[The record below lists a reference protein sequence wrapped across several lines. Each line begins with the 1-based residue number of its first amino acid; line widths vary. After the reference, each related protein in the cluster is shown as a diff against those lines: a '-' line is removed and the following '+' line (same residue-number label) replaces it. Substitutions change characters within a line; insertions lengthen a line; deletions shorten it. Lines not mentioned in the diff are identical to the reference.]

1 MGFYMAEKHVYRF
14 GMDEHGSNVT
24 EVAGSSVNEAKW
36 ITGGKG
42 SNLAE
47 MANIGLPVPPGF
59 SITCQTCVA
68 YSSAGNVWPE
78 GVLDEIDEYRRD
90 LERRMGKKIGDETDP
105 LLVSVR
111 SGAPFS
117 MPGMMDTVLNLG
129 LNDKSVQGLIKQT
142 NNERFAWD
150 SYRRF
155 IQMFSSVVMGVE
167 GQLFEDA
174 INEKKA
180 EKGVKLDT
188 DLTAEDLKELTETFK
203 RIFAKNV
210 DSQAHPEVAPEGV
223 ASFPQD
229 PYLQLRLAEQAVF
242 GSWNTERAVLYR
254 KQNKIDDSLG
264 TAVNVQVMVFGN
276 KGDSSAT
283 GVAFTR
289 NPADGTNERYG
300 DFLVN
305 AQGED
310 VVAGIRNTEPIAD
323 LVKIPALKEAGEQ
336 LFHVFEI
343 LEDHYADMM
352 DIEFTI
358 EQGKLWM
365 LQTRVG
371 KRTALS
377 ALKVAMQMVEEGRIT
392 KEQAILRVAP
402 DQLDQLLHP
411 QFDPKAKFDVAAKGM
426 NASPGAAVGAV
437 VFSSDAAVH
446 YANIE
451 KPCILVRW
459 ETTPDDLKGMVA
471 AEGILTSHGGKTS
484 HAAVIARGMGAPC
497 VCGAEALRIDAAK
510 KEVAISGTNIVLH
523 EGDIISI
530 DGTTGNII
538 VGEVPLKR
546 PELTGDLETM
556 LEWADDVRH
565 DASRGRIFGVR
576 TNADNPEDAQL
587 SVDFGAEGIG
597 LDRTEHMFLGERKQI
612 IQTFIL
618 ADTNGQKQQAL
629 GQLLK
634 VQTGDFMGMFKAMD
648 GKAVIVRLLD
658 PPLHEFL
665 DDPRE
670 LAVEIAHAEGR
681 GENDTQLEAMRE
693 RLARL
698 DSFQEANPMLG
709 LRGCRLGIVYP
720 ELNDMQVRA
729 IAGAAATL
737 KKQGLDPRPEIMVPL
752 ISTVEELKL
761 VREQIQSVIKA
772 VEEAEGL
779 ELSIP
784 IGCMIELPRAAVT
797 ADEIGAYADFF
808 SFGTND
814 LTQTTFGFSRDDVE
828 SAFIPQ
834 YLNKKILK
842 ANPFETLD
850 VGVAKLVEMGVKGGH
865 AANETIVCGI
875 CGETGGDPDSI
886 QMYYDLGLDY
896 VSCSPYRVPIAR
908 LAGAQAKINSN
919 GGPKKLG

>member
-1 MGFYMAEKHVYRF
+1 MAEKHVYKF
-14 GMDEHGSNVT
+14 GVDENGNNVT
-24 EVAGSSVNEAKW
+24 EVAGASVDEAKW

-42 SNLAE
+42 ANLAE

-68 YSSAGNVWPE
+68 YSGAGNVWPE
-78 GVLDEIDEYRRD
+78 GVLDEIDEYRKD
-90 LERRMGKKIGDETDP
+90 LEKRMGKKLGDKDDP

-129 LNDKSVQGLIKQT
+129 LNDDSVQGIIKQT

-155 IQMFSSVVMGVE
+155 VQMFSNVVMGID
-167 GQLFEDA
+167 GDLFEEA
-174 INEKKA
+174 INAKKE

-188 DLTAEDLKELTETFK
+188 ELTAEDLKDLTETFK
-203 RIFAKNV
+203 QIFAKNV
-210 DSQAHPEVAPEGV
+210 DSTAHPEVAPEGI

-254 KQNKIDDSLG
+254 KQNKIPDDLG

-276 KGDSSAT
+276 KGDTSAT

-323 LVKIPALKEAGEQ
+323 LVKIPALKEAGEE
-336 LFHVFEI
+336 LYHVFEI

-352 DIEFTI
+352 DLEFTI

-365 LQTRVG
+365 LQTRLG

-377 ALKVAMQMVEEGRIT
+377 ALRVAIQMVEEGRIT
-392 KEQAILRVAP
+392 KEQAIMRVAP

-411 QFDPKAKFDVAAKGM
+411 QFDPKAEVDVVAKGM

-446 YANIE
+446 YSNIE

-497 VCGAEALRIDAAK
+497 VCGAEALKIDAKAK
-510 KEVAISGTNIVLH
+510 ECVISGTDIVLH

-530 DGTTGNII
+530 NGTTGDVII
-538 VGEVPLKR
+538 GEVPLVR
-546 PELTGDLETM
+546 PELTGDLETI
-556 LEWADDVRH
+556 LSWADDVRR

-576 TNADNPEDAQL
+576 ANADNPEDAHI
-587 SVDFGAEGIG
+587 SRDFGADGIG
-597 LDRTEHMFLGERKQI
+597 LDRTEHMFLGERKEI
-612 IQTFIL
+612 IQSFIL
-618 ADTNGQKQQAL
+618 ADRTGDKQKAL
-629 GQLLK
+629 GKLLK
-634 VQTGDFMGMFKAMD
+634 AQTDDFLGMFKEMD
-648 GKAVIVRLLD
+648 GKTVIVRLLD

-665 DDPRE
+665 DNPRE
-670 LAVEIAHAEGR
+670 YAVELAHAEDR
-681 GENDTQLEAMRE
+681 GENDTQIKARRDL
-693 RLARL
+693 LARL

-720 ELNDMQVRA
+720 ELTEMQVRA
-729 IAGAAATL
+729 IASAAAHL
-737 KKQGLDPRPEIMVPL
+737 KKRGFDPRPEIMVPL
-752 ISTVEELKL
+752 VGTWQELKVVRDQVEE
-761 VREQIQSVIKA
+761 VVASVVEQTGV
-772 VEEAEGL
+772 

-784 IGCMIELPRAAVT
+784 VGCMIEIPRAAVT
-797 ADEIGAYADFF
+797 ADEIAKYADFF

-814 LTQTTFGFSRDDVE
+814 LTQMGFGYSRDDVE
-828 SAFIPQ
+828 SAFIPL
-834 YLNKKILK
+834 YLKKKILK
-842 ANPFETLD
+842 TNPFETLD
-850 VGVAKLVEMGVKGGH
+850 SGIAKLVKMGVEGGH
-865 AANETIVCGI
+865 ASNDTIICGV
-875 CGETGGDPDSI
+875 CGETGGDPESI

-908 LAGAQAKINSN
+908 LAGAQAKIKSN
-919 GGPKKLG
+919 GGPAKL

>member
-1 MGFYMAEKHVYRF
+1 
-14 GMDEHGSNVT
+14 
-24 EVAGSSVNEAKW
+24 
-36 ITGGKG
+36 
-42 SNLAE
+42 
-47 MANIGLPVPPGF
+47 
-59 SITCQTCVA
+59 
-68 YSSAGNVWPE
+68 
-78 GVLDEIDEYRRD
+78 
-90 LERRMGKKIGDETDP
+90 
-105 LLVSVR
+105 
-111 SGAPFS
+111 
-117 MPGMMDTVLNLG
+117 
-129 LNDKSVQGLIKQT
+129 
-142 NNERFAWD
+142 
-150 SYRRF
+150 
-155 IQMFSSVVMGVE
+155 
-167 GQLFEDA
+167 
-174 INEKKA
+174 
-180 EKGVKLDT
+180 
-188 DLTAEDLKELTETFK
+188 
-203 RIFAKNV
+203 
-210 DSQAHPEVAPEGV
+210 
-223 ASFPQD
+223 
-229 PYLQLRLAEQAVF
+229 
-242 GSWNTERAVLYR
+242 
-254 KQNKIDDSLG
+254 
-264 TAVNVQVMVFGN
+264 MVFGN
-276 KGDSSAT
+276 KGETSAT

-323 LVKIPALKEAGEQ
+323 LPKIPGLEKAGKD
-336 LFHVFEI
+336 LYHVFEI

-352 DIEFTI
+352 DLEFTI

-392 KEQAILRVAP
+392 QEQAIMRVAP
-402 DQLDQLLHP
+402 SQLDQLLHP
-411 QFDPKAKFDVAAKGM
+411 QFDPKAKLDVVAKGM

-484 HAAVIARGMGAPC
+484 HAAVIARGMGTPC
-497 VCGAEALRIDAAK
+497 VCGAEALRIDAKAK
-510 KEVAISGTNIVLH
+510 ECVISGTNAVLH

-530 DGTTGNII
+530 NGTTGDII
-538 VGEVPLKR
+538 LGAVPLTR
-546 PELTGDLETM
+546 PELTGDLETI
-556 LEWADDVRH
+556 LGWADDVRR
-565 DASRGRIFGVR
+565 DASRGRLFGVR

-597 LDRTEHMFLGERKQI
+597 LDRTEHMFLGERKEI
-612 IQTFIL
+612 IQSFIL
-618 ADTNGQKQQAL
+618 ADNDGQKQQAL

-634 VQTGDFMGMFKAMD
+634 AQTGDFEGMFKAMD

-681 GENDTQLEAMRE
+681 GETEIQIKAMRD

-729 IAGAAATL
+729 IAAAAAKL

-761 VREQIQSVIKA
+761 VRAQIEAGVHA
-772 VEEAEGL
+772 VAEAEGV

-784 IGCMIELPRAAVT
+784 IGCMIELP
-797 ADEIGAYADFF
+797 
-808 SFGTND
+808 
-814 LTQTTFGFSRDDVE
+814 
-828 SAFIPQ
+828 
-834 YLNKKILK
+834 
-842 ANPFETLD
+842 
-850 VGVAKLVEMGVKGGH
+850 
-865 AANETIVCGI
+865 
-875 CGETGGDPDSI
+875 
-886 QMYYDLGLDY
+886 
-896 VSCSPYRVPIAR
+896 VP
-908 LAGAQAKINSN
+908 
-919 GGPKKLG
+919 P